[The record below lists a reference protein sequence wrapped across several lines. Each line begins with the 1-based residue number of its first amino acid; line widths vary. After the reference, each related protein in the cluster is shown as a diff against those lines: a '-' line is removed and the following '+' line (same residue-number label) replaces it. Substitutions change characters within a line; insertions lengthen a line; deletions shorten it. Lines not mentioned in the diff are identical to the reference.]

1 MLVVDLDVDERFD
14 VEVETGFTLEEVL
27 VPLQAVTPIASITP
41 KIVKNFAFFIN
52 LLCNE
57 SRCVSFL

>member
-14 VEVETGFTLEEVL
+14 VEVEAGFTLEEVL
-27 VPLQAVTPIASITP
+27 APLQAVTPIASITP

-52 LLCNE
+52 L
-57 SRCVSFL
+57 